1 MSLHHIY
8 NATTIEHLAA
18 RIRQHGMSIAP
29 EIRNAYNDR
38 PEHAL
43 DVICE
48 YETHARIVLQSE
60 SMSSAW
66 RYLRD
71 AGFARLTRRAAMGR
85 NEPRSNRGRQRAK
98 ARGDE
103 DEK

>member
-60 SMSSAW
+60 SMSAAW

-71 AGFARLTRRAAMGR
+71 AGFARLTRRAEMG
-85 NEPRSNRGRQRAK
+85 NNGRQGPTTREC
-98 ARGDE
+98 ARR
-103 DEK
+103 